1 MERQG
6 RYDPEFG
13 DHRRWEQLVEAAFAC
28 PGIGFPAVFSGPRM
42 AAYMATCREESWLHI
57 LHQMSRQED
66 LANFPNHLLTYAVTK
81 QATLDASLEAVCYG
95 YVPLFAAEG
104 LHEYKLRFG
113 YEMIPHRSAIQL
125 HPALDVV
132 LTRSAVR
139 AAVRVARR
147 LRHENQH
154 LETLQTVLEGAHS
167 SGPSLNPC

>member
-1 MERQG
+1 
-6 RYDPEFG
+6 
-13 DHRRWEQLVEAAFAC
+13 
-28 PGIGFPAVFSGPRM
+28 
-42 AAYMATCREESWLHI
+42 
-57 LHQMSRQED
+57 
-66 LANFPNHLLTYAVTK
+66 LLTYAVTK